1 MGIMEV
7 DSVGMTEQRAVSASL
22 LGSLVCALL
31 HHALG
36 WFLLGR
42 FFLRHTLSHLV
53 SPLLLL
59 YG

>member
-36 WFLLGR
+36 GFLLGR
-42 FFLRHTLSHLV
+42 FFLRHTLSH
-53 SPLLLL
+53 
-59 YG
+59 